1 MLNDIQALAW
11 SEAFPLGRVP
21 VTYLYIRPL
30 TIVLVGDGSDM
41 FCGGRL
47 RLGRTAVEVD
57 EGVGYERPLL
67 SLLTR
72 AATSMD
78 VGTFNGGGGNGLR
91 RSCATDMA
99 IRKEAVALLALA
111 FQAQAKDIVGKRPL
125 NSQVSA

>member
-1 MLNDIQALAW
+1 M
-11 SEAFPLGRVP
+11 RVL

-41 FCGGRL
+41 FWGGRL

-78 VGTFNGGGGNGLR
+78 GGTFNGGGGNGLR

-99 IRKEAVALLALA
+99 IRKEISCPTSLALA
-111 FQAQAKDIVGKRPL
+111 FLAKAKDIVGKRPL